1 MAPHRHDLAHFSLV
15 MAGVQ
20 REASRGESVD
30 TGGQWMAFKPRNFR
44 HENEFGPDGALLLSI
59 TLRRAGEDDEEI
71 AADAWRVRPAQTVR
85 REWSALVRA
94 LTMAAIDGDR
104 IEDLTDDI
112 LAALLSD
119 DAPPS
124 RRAPPYWL
132 KRAREAVLEGRLC
145 SAAIARDAKVHRVH
159 LSRAYKAHF
168 GVTLSEDRRRARLG
182 RAAREI
188 IFERAALGAASI
200 SSGYAD
206 QAHLTRDLRAA
217 TGMTPKTL
225 SRLF

>member
-1 MAPHRHDLAHFSLV
+1 MIRLPFAACFRVKWRLAWATRWVTTGPVGSVTSIWIGPPLT
-15 MAGVQ
+15 G
-20 REASRGESVD
+20 SR
-30 TGGQWMAFKPRNFR
+30 MP
-44 HENEFGPDGALLLSI
+44 
-59 TLRRAGEDDEEI
+59 
-71 AADAWRVRPAQTVR
+71 
-85 REWSALVRA
+85 
-94 LTMAAIDGDR
+94 TMAAIDGER

-119 DAPPS
+119 DARPS
-124 RRAPPYWL
+124 RRTPPYWL
-132 KRAREAVLEGRLC
+132 KRAREAVIEGRLS

-188 IFERAALGAASI
+188 IYDRSSLGAASI

-206 QAHLTRDLRAA
+206 QAHLTRDMRAA